1 MKLSTN
7 TIMRQ
12 IILVTKKNKTMNNL
26 KMIPSRIRFF
36 CVPYDDEYNYH
47 SGLNPKILTPMST
60 PATVKIENNYYA
72 CYECPHIKE
81 KRVVRLVE
89 DGTCDKNLVP
99 GPRLRTSNFEGCPH
113 WYGKV
118 FTPDGKV
125 YEVQEKITER
135 LLKVGKETGG
145 DWVGY
150 NVGEFTNRFLSKE
163 MLLEAYDFL
172 MEIII

>member
-12 IILVTKKNKTMNNL
+12 IILATKKNKIMNNI
-26 KMIPSRIRFF
+26 KIIPSHIRFF
-36 CVPYDDEYNYH
+36 NIPYEIEQLNSHSYNVGSSYT
-47 SGLNPKILTPMST
+47 LVT
-60 PATVKIENNYYA
+60 IENNYYA

-99 GPRLRTSNFEGCPH
+99 GPRLKTSNFEGCPH
-113 WYGKV
+113 WYGKI

-172 MEIII
+172 KETII